1 MGKRWERSQCAPP
14 KAHGGGSPPLFCL
27 YIRGLSLA
35 WPTDEGG
42 ISPVLQR
49 GFRCTEPITESPP
62 LPSLSLSLERS
73 FPGVGGA
80 GGGAVGWGEREE
92 RRVHSFTPQM
102 LSPPPLPIFLGKL
115 SCSNLAH
122 AIKLTEQCLFEVF
135 WDCEM
140 FKGTLA
146 ERGPEV
152 GSPKFPSPSHPLILG
167 IRKSSLPK

>member
-1 MGKRWERSQCAPP
+1 MHPLKRMAEGHHHSSASTSGDFPLPGQLMKGESLLFSKEVFAAQNQLQ
-14 KAHGGGSPPLFCL
+14 KVPLFL
-27 YIRGLSLA
+27 PYLFLWKDHSLGLA
-35 WPTDEGG
+35 G
-42 ISPVLQR
+42 R
-49 GFRCTEPITESPP
+49 
-62 LPSLSLSLERS
+62 
-73 FPGVGGA
+73 